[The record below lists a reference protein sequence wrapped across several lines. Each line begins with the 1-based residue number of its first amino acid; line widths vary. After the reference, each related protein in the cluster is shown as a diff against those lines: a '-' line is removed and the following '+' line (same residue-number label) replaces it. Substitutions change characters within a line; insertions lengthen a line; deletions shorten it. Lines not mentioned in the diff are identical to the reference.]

1 MRSWL
6 CASTVLGLLVAE
18 AIMVLRST
26 RRSLDAQVRRLSAYT
41 NDEHSSELS
50 TSLRIVDLEVY
61 DATVPSMETIQKS
74 GHDDI
79 SGLDRLHAERID
91 NVNVL
96 LAATVQVL
104 PSNMIVSPKMA
115 QKLTARQIIDA
126 HAKAMKEMNNSVNS
140 KDVSA
145 TAGTTT
151 QDRM

>member
-1 MRSWL
+1 ML
-6 CASTVLGLLVAE
+6 ATE

-26 RRSLDAQVRRLSAYT
+26 RPSLGTHVRRLSAYI
-41 NDEHSSELS
+41 DADSGSELS
-50 TSLRIVDLEVY
+50 TSLRIVDFEVY
-61 DATVPSMETIQKS
+61 DSNVPSMETIQKS

-91 NVNVL
+91 NVNAPFAV
-96 LAATVQVL
+96 TIPDNKML
-104 PSNMIVSPKMA
+104 PSNLIVSPKMA

-126 HAKAMKEMNNSVNS
+126 HAKAMKEMNNGLNS

-151 QDRM
+151 QHRM